1 METLVRNDPEKIPFC
16 RCCCCLPRLLLF
28 LYLVV
33 EERREEA
40 EVVCADERFSNFYDD
55 LRVSGRRISLRIFH
69 VAINPILPLYRRP
82 VQLWAFSL
90 SAVFSPFREKKKADA
105 VQIDEGFHWTNER
118 ERVESQSYN
127 LLLMGSPLSYAKS
140 VPPVFL

>member
-82 VQLWAFSL
+82 VPSNYGHFLFLQCFPRLE
-90 SAVFSPFREKKKADA
+90 RKKGRRRAD
-105 VQIDEGFHWTNER
+105 R
-118 ERVESQSYN
+118 
-127 LLLMGSPLSYAKS
+127 
-140 VPPVFL
+140 